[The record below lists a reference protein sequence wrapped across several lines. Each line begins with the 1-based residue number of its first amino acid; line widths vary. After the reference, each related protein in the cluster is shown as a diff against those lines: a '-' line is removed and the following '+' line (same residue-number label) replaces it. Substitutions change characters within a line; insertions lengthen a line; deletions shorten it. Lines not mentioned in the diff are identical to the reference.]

1 VDLSGL
7 KRIFG
12 NIGSAASVEDSARAS
27 AQMFVRSQDHLA
39 LYKKGAKGRKLT
51 AWQAYHAFGIDK
63 LEEVFDYGSAVLV
76 SGHQEPASSLRKSRE
91 DRGLSVYDI
100 AKATKLKVNEI
111 SNAEDARKTSPIQVL
126 EKLAMTL
133 GLDETR
139 LSVRP
144 LTEDNEK
151 LGIRLRQLKNSNP
164 AFNASTV
171 VAFDEAAWVIQKQ
184 LLLSSWLGEKINLP
198 SLGFEPDS
206 RYGDKQYP
214 AWQYGYDLARA
225 TRKRLGINRKEPIES
240 LRTIVETNLKI
251 PLTHLSLPAQFAGAT
266 IAAGSARGIAV
277 NINGSNQNVWVRRAT
292 IAHELAHLLWDPDS
306 KLNTLVVDT
315 FEAMES
321 QPPHVKEKEDDF
333 VEARANAFAIEF
345 LAPQE
350 YALELFDTKSD
361 MQTGLRAVMDH
372 FGVSFTSAKFQIW
385 NAKKRS
391 IALDSFAVQD
401 VDPTDEWKGRES
413 FTNDFFKPKSVTVSR
428 RGMFAKY
435 VVESLSQNLI
445 SEDSAASFLGC
456 TELELRNDLDT
467 IKSIFH

>member
-1 VDLSGL
+1 VDLSDL

-12 NIGSAASVEDSARAS
+12 DIGSATNVEDSARAS
-27 AQMFVRSQDHLA
+27 KQMFVRSQDQLA

-51 AWQAYHAFGIDK
+51 AWQAYKAFGIDK
-63 LEEVFDYGSAVLV
+63 LEEVFNYGSAVLV
-76 SGHQEPASSLRKSRE
+76 SEHQEPASSLRKSRE
-91 DRGLSVYDI
+91 DRGLTVDDI
-100 AKATKLKVNEI
+100 AKATKLDVSEI
-111 SNAEDARKTSPIQVL
+111 VGAEDVRKTNSIQLL

-139 LSVRP
+139 LSFRA
-144 LTEDNEK
+144 LTEESEK

-164 AFNASTV
+164 AFSPSTV

-184 LLLSSWLGEKINLP
+184 LLLSDWLGEKVNL
-198 SLGFEPDS
+198 SKLGFEPDS

-214 AWQYGYDLARA
+214 AWRHGYDLARA
-225 TRKRLGINRKEPIES
+225 TRERLGINKKEPIES
-240 LRTIVETNLKI
+240 LRTIVETRLKI
-251 PLTHLSLPAQFAGAT
+251 PVVHLSLPIQFAGAT
-266 IAAGSARGIAV
+266 ISPGSARGIAV
-277 NINGSNQNVWVRRAT
+277 NVNGSNQNVWIRRAT

-321 QPPHVKEKEDDF
+321 QPPHMKEKEGDF

-350 YALELFDTKSD
+350 HALELFETKPD
-361 MQTGLRAVMDH
+361 MPTGLRAVMY

-385 NAKKRS
+385 NAKERA
-391 IALDSFAVQD
+391 IGLDSFAVHD

-413 FTNDFFKPKSVTVSR
+413 FTNDFFKPQSVPISR
-428 RGMFAKY
+428 RGMFAKH
-435 VVESLSQNLI
+435 VVESLSRRLI
-445 SEDSAASFLGC
+445 SDDSAASFLGC
-456 TELELRNDLDT
+456 TENELKDNLDT

>member
-1 VDLSGL
+1 MDLSDL

-12 NIGSAASVEDSARAS
+12 DIGSAVSVEDSARAS
-27 AQMFVRSQDHLA
+27 TQMFVRSQDHLA

-51 AWQAYHAFGIDK
+51 AWQAYQAFGIDK
-63 LEEVFDYGSAVLV
+63 LEEVFEYGSAVLV

-91 DRGLSVYDI
+91 DRGLTVYDI

-111 SNAEDARKTSPIQVL
+111 TSAEDARKTNPIQLL

-144 LTEDNEK
+144 LTEDNER

-164 AFNASTV
+164 AFSPSTV

-184 LLLSSWLGEKINLP
+184 LLLSEWLSESVSLS

-225 TRKRLGINRKEPIES
+225 TRKLIGINQKEPIES
-240 LRTIVETNLKI
+240 LRTIVETKLKI
-251 PLTHLSLPAQFAGAT
+251 PLTHLSLPPQFAGAT
-266 IAAGSARGIAV
+266 ISAGPARGIAV
-277 NINGSNQNVWVRRAT
+277 NVNGSNQNVWVRRAT

-321 QPPHVKEKEDDF
+321 QPPHIKDKESDF

-350 YALELFDTKSD
+350 YALELFNTKPDIS
-361 MQTGLRAVMDH
+361 TGLRAVMDY

-385 NAKKRS
+385 NAKKRD
-391 IALDSFAVQD
+391 IALDSFSVHD
-401 VDPTDEWKGRES
+401 VEPTDEWNGRES
-413 FTNDFFKPKSVTVSR
+413 FTNDFFKPQSVPVSR
-428 RGMFAKY
+428 RGIFAKY
-435 VVESLSQNLI
+435 VVEALSRKLI
-445 SEDSAASFLGC
+445 SDDSAASFLGC
-456 TELELRNDLDT
+456 TENELKNNLDT
-467 IKSIFH
+467 IKSIFR

>member
-1 VDLSGL
+1 VDVSDL

-12 NIGSAASVEDSARAS
+12 EIGSATSVEASARVS
-27 AQMFVRSQDHLA
+27 KQMFVRSQDHLA

-51 AWQAYHAFGIDK
+51 AWQAYQAFGTEK
-63 LEEVFDYGSAVLV
+63 LEEVLNYGSAVLV

-91 DRGLSVYDI
+91 DRGLTVYDI
-100 AKATKLKVNEI
+100 AKATKLKVSDI
-111 SNAEDARKTSPIQVL
+111 TSAEDARKTSSIQFL

-139 LSVRP
+139 LSFRP
-144 LTEDNEK
+144 LTEENER

-164 AFNASTV
+164 AFNPSTV

-184 LLLSSWLGEKINLP
+184 WQLLDWLGEKVNLS
-198 SLGFEPDS
+198 SLGFQPDS

-214 AWQYGYDLARA
+214 AWQCGYDLART
-225 TRKRLGINRKEPIES
+225 TRKLLGIKPEEPIDS
-240 LRTIVETNLKI
+240 LRTIVEGMLTI
-251 PLTHLSLPAQFAGAT
+251 PLTHLSLPSQFSGAT
-266 IAAGSARGIAV
+266 ISAGPVRGIAV

-306 KLNTLVVDT
+306 RLNTLVVDT

-321 QPPHVKEKEDDF
+321 QPPHIKEKEDDF

-350 YALELFDTKSD
+350 FALELFEKKPDLP
-361 MQTGLRAVMDH
+361 TGLRAVMDH

-391 IALDSFAVQD
+391 LSLDSFFVRD
-401 VDPTDEWKGRES
+401 VEPTDEWKGRES
-413 FTNDFFKPKSVTVSR
+413 FTNDFFRPESVPMSR
-428 RGMFAKY
+428 RGVFAKY
-435 VVESLSQNLI
+435 VVECLSRKLI
-445 SEDSAASFLGC
+445 SDDSAASFLGC
-456 TELELRNDLDT
+456 TEQELKSNIDT
-467 IKSIFH
+467 IKSIFQ